1 LIQGLRQQDPA
12 IRVEVRTLL
21 STDLLRALRNGR
33 IDAAFVS
40 PPESSQNGLSVY
52 LLEREP
58 LLAMLPDGHRLAKHA
73 AIPASEL
80 ALECH
85 VKLAPHVA
93 PGLERCVAALWKRE
107 RVEPVRQ
114 LEVDTPLSMLRLV
127 GRGSGVALVPAS
139 AIAMGIPGCMYRQ
152 LAGEVCNV
160 ETALVVAGGEAS
172 PSVRQL
178 VSIATGAVA
187 DQRTRAA

>member
-1 LIQGLRQQDPA
+1 
-12 IRVEVRTLL
+12 
-21 STDLLRALRNGR
+21 
-33 IDAAFVS
+33 
-40 PPESSQNGLSVY
+40 
-52 LLEREP
+52 
-58 LLAMLPDGHRLAKHA
+58 
-73 AIPASEL
+73 
-80 ALECH
+80 
-85 VKLAPHVA
+85 
-93 PGLERCVAALWKRE
+93 LERCVAALWKRE